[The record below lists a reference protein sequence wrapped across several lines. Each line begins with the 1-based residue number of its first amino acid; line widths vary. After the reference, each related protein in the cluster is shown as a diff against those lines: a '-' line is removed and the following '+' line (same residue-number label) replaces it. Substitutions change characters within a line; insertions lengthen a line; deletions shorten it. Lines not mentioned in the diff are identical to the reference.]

1 MEKMKAFL
9 YVAPALALLG
19 AAACAPAKPTQDPAA
34 IQASAV
40 AAANTMVALTQAAV
54 PTETPVPP
62 TPPPSPTPLPS
73 PTLLALPTLPLQL
86 GTSIPLQPSPVPPG
100 GGTTGDVCS
109 GPMAPKPAG
118 PAASV
123 QIKNITSGSVILSLY
138 LQKTDFGECGYRSF
152 NLSPKAST
160 TTSLPQGCYY
170 GGAFVTGPKADTK
183 AFGNGCF
190 KSDRGSVTVDT
201 EVISITSGG

>member
-1 MEKMKAFL
+1 MKSFL
-9 YVAPALALLG
+9 YMASALTLMA
-19 AAACAPAKPTQDPAA
+19 AAACASAKPTQDPAA

-62 TPPPSPTPLPS
+62 TPVPSPTPLPS
-73 PTLLALPTLPLQL
+73 PTLLALPTLPLQF
-86 GTSIPLQPSPVPPG
+86 GSPAPLQPTQVPAG
-100 GGTTGDVCS
+100 GSTTGDVCS

-118 PAASV
+118 PLASV
-123 QIKNITSGSVILSLY
+123 QVRNITKGSVILSLY
-138 LQKTDFGECGYRSF
+138 LQKNDFGECGYRGF
-152 NLSPKAST
+152 NLSPGAST
-160 TTSLPQGCYY
+160 TASLPLGCYF

-183 AFGNGCF
+183 AFGNGCI

-201 EVISITSGG
+201 EVISIVSGGG